1 MQARIRPPG
10 EPVAGF
16 LVTMGTLGDR
26 IGRRR
31 LLLIGAAAV
40 GATSVVAAYAT
51 NLGMLIAVRTLPA
64 ISGAAASHQKVQI
77 GESSA
82 AVPPASSPDSTSP
95 RYLCSNPLT
104 MLDQATAK
112 RVP

>member
-1 MQARIRPPG
+1 MLVRLNDLDLDHFTFRVQLAEWSRMQARIRPPG

-31 LLLIGAAAV
+31 LLIGAAAV

-51 NLGMLIAVRTLPA
+51 NPGMLIAVRALPA
-64 ISGAAASHQKVQI
+64 ISGATASHQKVQI

-82 AVPPASSPDSTSP
+82 AA
-95 RYLCSNPLT
+95 
-104 MLDQATAK
+104 
-112 RVP
+112 

>member
-40 GATSVVAAYAT
+40 GATLVVAAYGT
-51 NLGMLIAVRTLPA
+51 SPGMLIAAWALPG
-64 ISGAAASHQKVQI
+64 ISGA
-77 GESSA
+77 
-82 AVPPASSPDSTSP
+82 
-95 RYLCSNPLT
+95 
-104 MLDQATAK
+104 TA
-112 RVP
+112 PG